1 MSQQSEDREKLDLN
15 KTPTIDFLSKIPT
28 TDVDVNVKEI
38 PPKVNELDA
47 KSRIGYHLAR
57 IVLAIICIFLIFLI
71 LYILLSLPTHS
82 AKIDYQS
89 LTKLPDSI
97 LNRRLSLIK
106 SIQAE
111 DKESRD
117 FVIQI
122 SQMVLLNLLL
132 PILTAI
138 LGYIFG
144 SHSEAKD

>member
-1 MSQQSEDREKLDLN
+1 MASRLDISNMPEDDLEQQVKSVRSELQV
-15 KTPTIDFLSKIPT
+15 TP
-28 TDVDVNVKEI
+28 
-38 PPKVNELDA
+38 LDA

-57 IVLAIICIFLIFLI
+57 LVLLMISVFLVFLIIYVFI
-71 LYILLSLPTHS
+71 NLSSSHS
-82 AKIDYQS
+82 NIDYKS
-89 LTKLPDSI
+89 LTNLPDSS
-97 LNRRLSLIK
+97 LNKKLTIIK

-111 DKESRD
+111 NKDSRD

-122 SQMVLLNLLL
+122 SQMVLLNILL